1 MADAYRLAA
10 LLKLR
15 ERAREEAEQ
24 DLARAQSARGKAERN
39 LEAAQRFEQECQT
52 KVDDAKTKLYDGVD
66 LTIGKIQGREA
77 FAKRLQTGLEAA
89 HEEVE
94 RCEQS
99 LQLAQDQV
107 RQANEAL
114 IKTKTDE
121 EALLKHREKWELEQK
136 TIRRRREEDEADDIA
151 QTLWLRKK

>member
-24 DLARAQSARGKAERN
+24 DLAKAQTAQSKAQRN
-39 LEAAQRFEQECQT
+39 LDAAERFEQECQT
-52 KVDDAKTKLYDGVD
+52 KVDDAKAKLYDGAE

-77 FAKRLQTGLEAA
+77 FTKRLQAGLEEA

-94 RCEQS
+94 RCQEQLRS
-99 LQLAQDQV
+99 AQEQV
-107 RQANEAL
+107 RHANEAL
-114 IKTKTDE
+114 IKTKQDE

-151 QTLWLRKK
+151 QTMWLRKK